1 MAISAEGGKRD
12 RSRAR
17 SARQTEVDARAQV
30 QPGVVP
36 RAEDGLTRHAEH
48 DSAARVED
56 GLTPH
61 AEHDTAA
68 RAEDGATRHTEAE
81 AMAQPE
87 VVPRADDGLRQAN
100 SDLVPRA
107 EDGAARHTEVDA
119 RAQVQ
124 PGVVPRAEDG
134 LRRQAEHDTAARA
147 EDGETRQA
155 EPRGIVRTERRSGRV
170 GRWREILYMLVLRDL
185 QARSK
190 QAYLGY
196 LWILIQPLLLTG
208 VFSVLVQ
215 QVLGRGDLADI
226 PYPVFL
232 MAGVIP
238 WQFFAN
244 SLNES
249 TDSLVKNVD
258 LVRQVYFPRE
268 ILAIYP
274 VFARL
279 IDVAIGCLALGVFML
294 VWHVAVSAWVVL
306 VPLILVEEM
315 LFAMTFGLL
324 LSAANVAW
332 RDVSRGLPLVLFLM
346 LYAVPVLYAPDRIPG
361 ALRPLFELNPIARLV
376 DAFRTSIVGSQP
388 PDLAALALLGV
399 LGIVALILAQRL
411 FAVFDG
417 VLADVV

>member
-1 MAISAEGGKRD
+1 VAISAEGGKRE
-12 RSRAR
+12 RSLAGAPREAEPE
-17 SARQTEVDARAQV
+17 S
-30 QPGVVP
+30 VP
-36 RAEDGLTRHAEH
+36 REEHSAAQAQSGLTQKAEN
-48 DSAARVED
+48 SRGYAR
-56 GLTPH
+56 G
-61 AEHDTAA
+61 
-68 RAEDGATRHTEAE
+68 G
-81 AMAQPE
+81 
-87 VVPRADDGLRQAN
+87 
-100 SDLVPRA
+100 
-107 EDGAARHTEVDA
+107 
-119 RAQVQ
+119 
-124 PGVVPRAEDG
+124 
-134 LRRQAEHDTAARA
+134 
-147 EDGETRQA
+147 
-155 EPRGIVRTERRSGRV
+155 GRNRL

-196 LWILIQPLLLTG
+196 LWILMQPLLLTG

-279 IDVAIGCLALGVFML
+279 VDVAIGCLALAVFML
-294 VWHVAVSAWVVL
+294 VWHVSVSGWVVL

-346 LYAVPVLYAPDRIPG
+346 LYAVPVLYAPDRIPR
-361 ALRPLFELNPIARLV
+361 ALRPLYDLNPIARLV
-376 DAFRTSIVGSQP
+376 DAFRTAIVGSQP
-388 PDLAALALLGV
+388 PDLTALVLLGV
-399 LGIVALILAQRL
+399 LGVAALVLAQRL
-411 FAVFDG
+411 FTVFDG